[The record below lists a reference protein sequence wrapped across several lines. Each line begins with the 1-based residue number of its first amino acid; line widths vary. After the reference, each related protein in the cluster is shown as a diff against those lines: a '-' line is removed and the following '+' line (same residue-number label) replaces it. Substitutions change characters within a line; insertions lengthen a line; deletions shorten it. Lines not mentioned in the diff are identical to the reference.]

1 MRMGAKERKGPDLCP
16 QCGQP
21 YGEGELRAC
30 VICRSLFCQEC
41 AVFDYGRQFCSM
53 RCRGFF
59 FYGDGDETEKDF

>member
-1 MRMGAKERKGPDLCP
+1 MHMVAKEVKGPDLCP
-16 QCGQP
+16 QCGLP

-30 VICRSLFCQEC
+30 VICRSLFCQDC
-41 AVFDYGRQFCSM
+41 AVFDYGRQFCSL